1 MAYETLIEDMWVTL
15 DATLYSCVTS
25 RTVDLPSAYS
35 DMILYQLG
43 WDGTRFDN
51 SLTGKRVRP
60 LLLLLTVNALGG
72 EWRKAVPAAAALELI
87 HNFSLVHDD
96 IQDSSTTR
104 RGRDTAWVKWGEAQA
119 INTGDA
125 ILSLA
130 NLELM
135 DLQAHYLPQSVL
147 AALSVANQAIFNLTR
162 GQFLDIAHEKA
173 EDVNLNDYWRMVEG
187 KTGALFSA
195 SFAIGALLAGKSDEL
210 IIRFIEL
217 GQKIG
222 MAFQVQDDY
231 LGIWGKDDET
241 GKSVESDLYSRK
253 KTYPVQFALENLADV
268 RDYWIRHDRF
278 DEKDVT
284 WIREKLQ
291 EHGVNGATL
300 TVARMFYEDCLTDLS
315 VLINNDEDAA
325 ELRNLITSLFTRMK

>member
-1 MAYETLIEDMWVTL
+1 V
-15 DATLYSCVTS
+15 
-25 RTVDLPSAYS
+25 
-35 DMILYQLG
+35 
-43 WDGTRFDN
+43 
-51 SLTGKRVRP
+51 
-60 LLLLLTVNALGG
+60 
-72 EWRKAVPAAAALELI
+72 
-87 HNFSLVHDD
+87 
-96 IQDSSTTR
+96 
-104 RGRDTAWVKWGEAQA
+104 
-119 INTGDA
+119 
-125 ILSLA
+125 
-130 NLELM
+130 
-135 DLQAHYLPQSVL
+135 
-147 AALSVANQAIFNLTR
+147 ALSVANQAIFNLTR

-291 EHGVNGATL
+291 EHGVNDATL

-325 ELRNLITSLFTRMK
+325 ELRNIIISLFTRMK